1 MVSVLC
7 LKQMLQS
14 LSISVK
20 SEAQL
25 SKYATLLTPMLEY
38 PLDIRGVLI
47 QKTSACCDP
56 YWIAPFIWKGNFEK
70 QFEKLIP
77 KIREKYRLL
86 IESDCNYDA
95 RIIPRAAGLAARLGM
110 ISLAKS
116 FIDYYLSDG
125 TEDSSF
131 EARAVAL
138 LADEKMKVRRLLNS
152 NREWPK
158 GVWNLQDAHAWLIPT
173 FIRRFRKLVNTQA
186 VTIISGGHILAP
198 GNWQWNFER
207 NSVIPSNVIP
217 FQ

>member
-1 MVSVLC
+1 
-7 LKQMLQS
+7 MLQS

-20 SEAQL
+20 SEGQL
-25 SKYATLLTPMLEY
+25 SKCATILTPMLEY

-47 QKTSACCDP
+47 QKTSACRDP
-56 YWIAPFIWKGNFEK
+56 SWVAPFNWKGNFEK
-70 QFEKLIP
+70 QFEKLRP

-86 IESDCNYDA
+86 IESDCIYDA

-125 TEDSSF
+125 TGDSKF

-152 NREWPK
+152 KRACTK
-158 GVWNLQDAHAWLIPT
+158 GVWNLQDAPAWLIPT
-173 FIRRFRKLVNTQA
+173 FIRRFRKLVNNQE

-207 NSVIPSNVIP
+207 NSVIPSSIIP

>member
-1 MVSVLC
+1 
-7 LKQMLQS
+7 MLQS

-25 SKYATLLTPMLEY
+25 CKCTTILTPMLEY

-47 QKTSACCDP
+47 QKTSVCCDP
-56 YWIAPFIWKGNFEK
+56 CWIAPFIWEG
-70 QFEKLIP
+70 
-77 KIREKYRLL
+77 KIETYLDTLGPPLGDKYRL
-86 IESDCNYDA
+86 IVESDCNYDA

-125 TEDSSF
+125 TGDSYF

-152 NREWPK
+152 KREWPK
-158 GVWNLQDAHAWLIPT
+158 GVWNLQDAPTWLIPT

-207 NSVIPSNVIP
+207 NSVIPSNIIS